1 MKALFKRANLP
12 QEVVD
17 GIEDVVRACKQCR
30 LWDRLPAKNVAKTIL
45 ATTFNQRVWLDLL
58 FSTVFCGGTP
68 RDCTNLH
75 LLDEATVVCMLPLI
89 LGRTFAAIRMGIF
102 RWTEPWGFPE
112 EFLADGE
119 KGISSGEMKAWLA
132 TNNSTLLPIP
142 PAKGSRHT
150 QFGVVDTHSR
160 AIRGVIHRVD
170 ASLVERKV

>member
-1 MKALFKRANLP
+1 
-12 QEVVD
+12 
-17 GIEDVVRACKQCR
+17 
-30 LWDRLPAKNVAKTIL
+30 
-45 ATTFNQRVWLDLL
+45 
-58 FSTVFCGGTP
+58 
-68 RDCTNLH
+68 
-75 LLDEATVVCMLPLI
+75 MLPLI

-170 ASLVERKV
+170 ASLVERKVRATAEELFTIVAWAANSSRGRAGVAPVQAAFGMMPRDPLSTQVYDAVTTIQN